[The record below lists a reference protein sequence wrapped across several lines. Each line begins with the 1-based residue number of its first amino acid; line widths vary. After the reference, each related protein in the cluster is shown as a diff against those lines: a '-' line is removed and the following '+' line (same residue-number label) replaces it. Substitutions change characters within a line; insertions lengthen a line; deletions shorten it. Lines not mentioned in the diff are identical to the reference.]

1 MYSVYQTK
9 NISLKQKQRIKSTLS
24 LNSIVSDKEKIDL
37 AKNEFR
43 LWTE

>member
-9 NISLKQKQRIKSTLS
+9 NISFKKRTKNKEYTF
-24 LNSIVSDKEKIDL
+24 VSVKEKIDL